1 MLGKIGGEREN
12 EEKVFGG
19 GPFEGENLLVLK
31 KKNNGFDEGG
41 MKILKR
47 GRINLL
53 LEKGKNVS

>member
-31 KKNNGFDEGG
+31 KKNNGFDESGV
-41 MKILKR
+41 KILKG